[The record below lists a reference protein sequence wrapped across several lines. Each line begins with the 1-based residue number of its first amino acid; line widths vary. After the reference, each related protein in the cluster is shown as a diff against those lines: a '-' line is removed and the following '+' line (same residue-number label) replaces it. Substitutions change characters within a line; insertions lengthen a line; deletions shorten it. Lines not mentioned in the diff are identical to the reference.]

1 MSLGYYVITSRA
13 SDRANSLPSPHAT
26 HTLDLALPNM
36 ILCRKVTE
44 CLCRDSNHLCPGT
57 PMLLDS
63 SPVPIVCPRLETNGG
78 ATACLYTCLHVA
90 LVGTSGVALVGTS
103 GLSWHGTK
111 PRAARLCRFGAARLC
126 RFHWHGTKPRA
137 ARLCRF
143 GAARLCR
150 FHQAIR
156 RAFHFLHAA
165 C

>member
-1 MSLGYYVITSRA
+1 MIQCHACPGLAMSLGYYVMTSRA
-13 SDRANSLPSPHAT
+13 SDRANSLSSPHAT

-63 SPVPIVCPRLETNGG
+63 SPVPIVCPQLETNGG
-78 ATACLYTCLHVA
+78 ATACLYTCLHTA

-111 PRAARLCRFGAARLC
+111 PRAACLCRFGAARSQLLNKKSEAL
-126 RFHWHGTKPRA
+126 REGLWRDN
-137 ARLCRF
+137 R
-143 GAARLCR
+143 
-150 FHQAIR
+150 
-156 RAFHFLHAA
+156 
-165 C
+165 